1 MPNDPVVCP
10 NEGGDLSAI
19 EEGITVNDTAEGS
32 EEIAEPARQ
41 NTPTCT
47 GLQPYAESLESV
59 KQHAVQDGQYTG
71 ESMTSPLCTHRGW
84 QSMPFEGEIEEA
96 FAWEL
101 GEGSEGMPALE
112 SPESLILVE
121 GEEPEDMLDDSPSR
135 LEWLRQKRDDAA
147 QNEHLD
153 RVMAM
158 IGHERVKEHFL
169 AVKERASISG
179 KWNEDPRDL
188 KLNLVLY
195 EGQDI
200 GWFTNITFPYC
211 VVEG

>member
-1 MPNDPVVCP
+1 
-10 NEGGDLSAI
+10 
-19 EEGITVNDTAEGS
+19 
-32 EEIAEPARQ
+32 
-41 NTPTCT
+41 
-47 GLQPYAESLESV
+47 
-59 KQHAVQDGQYTG
+59 
-71 ESMTSPLCTHRGW
+71 
-84 QSMPFEGEIEEA
+84 MPFEGEIEEA

-169 AVKERASISG
+169 AVKERASIAG

-200 GWFTNITFPYC
+200 GWFTNIISPYC